1 MTDHIAAISII
12 RASNNVLWMSIL
24 ELALKHAPN
33 QTKQLLADIHLND
46 RKISDHVAE
55 IIDDEN
61 Q

>member
-1 MTDHIAAISII
+1 MVDHIAEIARI
-12 RASNNVLWMSIL
+12 RARNNGVWICIL
-24 ELALKHAPN
+24 ELALKHAPT

-61 Q
+61 

>member
-1 MTDHIAAISII
+1 MTDHILEITRI
-12 RASNNVLWMSIL
+12 RARNNGLWMAIL
-24 ELALKHAPN
+24 ELALKHAPT

-55 IIDDEN
+55 IIDEE